1 MAVAVSGVD
10 RCSTRL
16 PASCGFQIRMT
27 FAIRERNTVSE
38 VEVAAKRTYSVRLDD
53 DQLRELEARADHI
66 GLSVGHMIRGAIK
79 DFLRQEQEKDYLN
92 TVRMDI
98 ITAINRLA
106 RQVEKDRAEQQ
117 LIAGM
122 LDYQREWL
130 AFTLPAPADRAAA
143 QELQAKR
150 TQNFYERLPSLF
162 LNKSRA
168 KVTERAER
176 IDSTGATL
184 QTESDEQ
191 DISHDEGDA

>member
-1 MAVAVSGVD
+1 
-10 RCSTRL
+10 
-16 PASCGFQIRMT
+16 MT

-53 DQLRELEARADHI
+53 DQLRELEARADHV

-79 DFLRQEQEKDYLN
+79 DFLRQEQEKDYLDK
-92 TVRMDI
+92 VRIDI

-117 LIAGM
+117 LIMGV
-122 LDYQREWL
+122 LDYMREWL
-130 AFTLPAPADRAAA
+130 GFTLPAPADRAAA

-168 KVTERAER
+168 KVTERAEQ
-176 IDSTGATL
+176 IGAANQTL

-191 DISHDEGDA
+191 DFSHDEGES